1 MTKNMVIQT
10 NITGVHTMHENIKIR
25 GSVSKTVEKLSS
37 GFRINRAADDVAGLS
52 VSESMRAQI
61 TELAR
66 AQRNVQEGIDVS
78 NTADGALAEINSM
91 LIRARELCIEGA
103 NGIYT
108 QPELDAISDEL
119 NEIFDDI
126 DRITAGTRH
135 NDIPLFRYEGSTLG
149 TRYDY
154 NDFYTKLPSDK
165 LIVWGEMDFIQSTN
179 FDPPN
184 AATKATVTFQLDDS
198 IDLNDAST
206 LSGKSITINGYT
218 FNFDKGDGS
227 GGNEYTYPNGTT
239 IRVNAG
245 ETVQT
250 ALNRLKNYNCFSDPN
265 YGLNNPST
273 SYRLP
278 LDSIT
283 VNNDG
288 SVTLTAPPITLVES
302 MTVDGKNVTTTS
314 PDGNGSYANTLTVTS
329 AEGKS
334 IMQVDGNGIK
344 NNSITYGT
352 TATYTRQLPDSL
364 TADQIT
370 NLNANTFIV
379 CDLSIPLKDLNFST
393 SDTRDSIGAKLVN
406 AINSKNGNVTAQYQ
420 NGKLEL
426 TAKNLSST
434 SPSNASLYENT
445 KYTETRP
452 AEDGPK
458 FTTNTLGFTVNTTQ
472 SASPEHAEIK
482 TVTITSQKVPFSF
495 NSNGY
500 VYVFYD
506 SAQTNGKFP
515 PTGFDASPSYAKY
528 INTNGLSSDEITQL
542 VSSNINV
549 SGAKK
554 TVNGN
559 VITFESGSINKPLPS
574 PVGSSSIN
582 VTSKKPAEGNY
593 SSAILFP
600 SYTSYFQ
607 QEASVS
613 FDLGNDISKLV
624 GKGFGYT
631 SDQYNNSIKR
641 IEFVNGAGTG
651 IQSGYDDVDIS
662 SCNSLEDVRAAV
674 EKAMGSNYKVTLNG
688 TKMIITGSR
697 DARTTAAYVTDGY
710 HDTDGIFTSQGDK
723 TLSQNFSGGTDSNH
737 SQAVL
742 DFSSINDSN
751 LETLLGKGFR
761 INCATCTGE
770 YINVFFCWENNG
782 EAPESFQVTDPATGQ
797 VRTIHNIAV
806 ELSKVSNGEKIVE
819 DIVKQVSPQLNHF
832 TGVKVGNPPT
842 QLIAYEKRVGD
853 AAAIGGVGSIETGVY
868 TNFEYSYEKVEIND
882 TPPAV
887 GDGGLAVDF
896 RKMLIYVGSEPDH
909 QWIPIHLPWLDL
921 PTLGLQPPEAVDLGG
936 GDDPFAWLERVDA
949 ANGVIITSR
958 TRIGADY
965 NRLEHTYNTLT
976 QARENM
982 EDSESRIRDADM
994 AKLMVQYMKDQIIG
1008 QAQQSMMLHSNERP
1022 QQILELLR

>member
-1 MTKNMVIQT
+1 
-10 NITGVHTMHENIKIR
+10 
-25 GSVSKTVEKLSS
+25 
-37 GFRINRAADDVAGLS
+37 
-52 VSESMRAQI
+52 
-61 TELAR
+61 
-66 AQRNVQEGIDVS
+66 
-78 NTADGALAEINSM
+78 
-91 LIRARELCIEGA
+91 
-103 NGIYT
+103 
-108 QPELDAISDEL
+108 
-119 NEIFDDI
+119 
-126 DRITAGTRH
+126 
-135 NDIPLFRYEGSTLG
+135 
-149 TRYDY
+149 
-154 NDFYTKLPSDK
+154 
-165 LIVWGEMDFIQSTN
+165 
-179 FDPPN
+179 
-184 AATKATVTFQLDDS
+184 
-198 IDLNDAST
+198 
-206 LSGKSITINGYT
+206 
-218 FNFDKGDGS
+218 
-227 GGNEYTYPNGTT
+227 
-239 IRVNAG
+239 
-245 ETVQT
+245 
-250 ALNRLKNYNCFSDPN
+250 
-265 YGLNNPST
+265 
-273 SYRLP
+273 
-278 LDSIT
+278 
-283 VNNDG
+283 
-288 SVTLTAPPITLVES
+288 
-302 MTVDGKNVTTTS
+302 
-314 PDGNGSYANTLTVTS
+314 
-329 AEGKS
+329 
-334 IMQVDGNGIK
+334 
-344 NNSITYGT
+344 
-352 TATYTRQLPDSL
+352 
-364 TADQIT
+364 
-370 NLNANTFIV
+370 
-379 CDLSIPLKDLNFST
+379 
-393 SDTRDSIGAKLVN
+393 
-406 AINSKNGNVTAQYQ
+406 
-420 NGKLEL
+420 
-426 TAKNLSST
+426 
-434 SPSNASLYENT
+434 
-445 KYTETRP
+445 
-452 AEDGPK
+452 
-458 FTTNTLGFTVNTTQ
+458 
-472 SASPEHAEIK
+472 
-482 TVTITSQKVPFSF
+482 
-495 NSNGY
+495 
-500 VYVFYD
+500 
-506 SAQTNGKFP
+506 
-515 PTGFDASPSYAKY
+515 
-528 INTNGLSSDEITQL
+528 
-542 VSSNINV
+542 
-549 SGAKK
+549 
-554 TVNGN
+554 GN

-868 TNFEYSYEKVEIND
+868 TNFEYSYEKVEIKD

>member
-135 NDIPLFRYEGSTLG
+135 NDIQLFRYEGSTLG

-165 LIVWGEMDFIQSTN
+165 LIVWGEMDFIQSED
-179 FDPPN
+179 FGPPS
-184 AATKATVTFQLDDS
+184 AANPASVTFQLDNK
-198 IDLNDAST
+198 IDPNDAMT
-206 LSGKSITINGYT
+206 MDGKSIKIGNSTFRFDGGNYNFPPAGSYDHTIPIKPGQTIQDVFDTMKNNYYFYYNGY
-218 FNFDKGDGS
+218 NYLKDIKVDG
-227 GGNEYTYPNGTT
+227 N
-239 IRVNAG
+239 
-245 ETVQT
+245 
-250 ALNRLKNYNCFSDPN
+250 
-265 YGLNNPST
+265 
-273 SYRLP
+273 
-278 LDSIT
+278 
-283 VNNDG
+283 
-288 SVTLTAPPITLVES
+288 SVTLTAQLGTLTES
-302 MTVDGKNVTTTS
+302 MVVDGKNVTTS
-314 PDGNGSYANTLTVTS
+314 APDGNGSYANGIPVTS

-334 IMQVDGNGIK
+334 IMQVDNDGVK
-344 NNSITYGT
+344 NNPITYAS
-352 TATYTRQLPDSL
+352 TATHTYQVPSSLLPD
-364 TADQIT
+364 QI
-370 NLNANTFIV
+370 
-379 CDLSIPLKDLNFST
+379 KDLNQNTLTLGNVSVPLKELNLST
-393 SDTRDSIGAKLVN
+393 SDTQDTIGNKLAN
-406 AINSKNGNVTAQYQ
+406 AINSKNGIVTATYQ

-426 TAKNLSST
+426 TAHNLKSDGVST
-434 SPSNASLYENT
+434 VSITESVVSTLISKREDSHKITGTGINVTSTVTQAAS
-445 KYTETRP
+445 
-452 AEDGPK
+452 AEK
-458 FTTNTLGFTVNTTQ
+458 
-472 SASPEHAEIK
+472 PEIR
-482 TVTITSQKVPFSF
+482 TVTIPSSLNAPFSF
-495 NSNGY
+495 YSNSGY
-500 VYVFYD
+500 YLFYD
-506 SAQTNGKFP
+506 SSSVPGGKFP
-515 PTGFDASPSYAKY
+515 PDGFPNIETSPSY
-528 INTNGLSSDEITQL
+528 NTYLVDIKGKSSDEITKM
-542 VSSNINV
+542 VADRINIY
-549 SGAKK
+549 GTDKK
-554 TVNGN
+554 VEGN
-559 VITFESGSINKPLPS
+559 VITFESTSLNQPLS
-574 PVGSSSIN
+574 FSFSS
-582 VTSKKPAEGNY
+582 TSVSAQSYKPAQY
-593 SSAILFP
+593 DTTDRILFP
-600 SYTSYFQ
+600 SMEYFT
-607 QEASVS
+607 QEVSVD
-613 FDLGNDISKLV
+613 FDLGNDISQLA
-624 GKGFGYT
+624 GKGFGFGAVG
-631 SDQYNNSIKR
+631 NSLR
-641 IEFVNGAGTG
+641 NFEFVNGGQG
-651 IQSGYDDVDIS
+651 IQDKYNDIDIS
-662 SCNSLEDVRAAV
+662 GCTSLEDVRAAM
-674 EKAMGSNYKVTLNG
+674 EKAMGSGYRVTLNG
-688 TKMIITGSR
+688 SKVTITGTRKTRS
-697 DARTTAAYVTDGY
+697 AYNYTAASVTDGY

-723 TLSQNFSGGTDSNH
+723 ELTQKFSGGTNSNH
-737 SQAVL
+737 SQTVL

-797 VRTIHNIAV
+797 IRTIHNIAV
-806 ELSKVSNGEKIVE
+806 ELSKVSDGEKIVE

-832 TGVKVGNPPT
+832 TGVAVGTPPT
-842 QLIAYEKRVGD
+842 QLIAYEKRLGD
-853 AAAIGGVGSIETGVY
+853 VMDGGQIKRGSVETGVY
-868 TNFEYSYEKVEIND
+868 TNFEYSYEKVEIKD
-882 TPPAV
+882 TPPAI

>member
-1 MTKNMVIQT
+1 MVIQT

-135 NDIPLFRYEGSTLG
+135 NDIQLFRYEGSTLG

-165 LIVWGEMDFIQSTN
+165 LIAWGEMDFIQSTN

-184 AATKATVTFQLDDS
+184 AATKATVTFQLEDS

-218 FNFDKGDGS
+218 FNFDKGNGS
-227 GGNEYTYPNGTT
+227 GGNEYTYPSGSL

-245 ETVQT
+245 ETVQA
-250 ALNRLKNYNCFSDPN
+250 ALNRLKNYQCFYDPN

-273 SYRLP
+273 PYRLP
-278 LDSIT
+278 LDSVT
-283 VNNDG
+283 VNSDG
-288 SVTLTAPPITLVES
+288 SVTLTAPSITLAES
-302 MTVDGKNVTTTS
+302 MTVDGKNVTSTS
-314 PDGNGSYANTLTVTS
+314 PVGNGSYANTLTVTS

-334 IMQVDGNGIK
+334 IMQVDGNGIT

-379 CDLSIPLKDLNFST
+379 CGLSIPLKDLNFST

-434 SPSNASLYENT
+434 SPSNAFLYEST
-445 KYTETRP
+445 KYTETKP

-472 SASPEHAEIK
+472 PASPEHAEIK

-506 SAQTNGKFP
+506 SAQTNGTFP
-515 PTGFDASPSYAKY
+515 PSGFDASPSHATY

-542 VSSNINV
+542 VCSKINI

-559 VITFESGSINKPLPS
+559 VITLESGSINKPLPS

-582 VTSKKPAEGNY
+582 VTSRKPAEGTY
-593 SSAILFP
+593 SQAILFP

-674 EKAMGSNYKVTLNG
+674 EKAMGSKYKVTLNG